1 MLKNIFKSV
10 DNLKSTY
17 GIGAYAVFSV
27 ALLVIH
33 YLLNLDA
40 LSSVHQFIPFLK
52 KLTMTLFLV
61 SVILLIAKIIERLII
76 NNTETRGHQYNLL
89 RVTKLLSI
97 LFIIIIVGSFLFQ
110 NLYAAAVSFGLI
122 SLVLGFALRAPI
134 ASFIS
139 WLYIVFRRPYLVGDR
154 IQVGEL
160 RGDVIEI
167 NYLHTKIWECSGD
180 YLGND
185 RRSGRIIHFPNSL
198 IFSDEVINYSGPQS
212 PFIWNET
219 PLQVAYTSDL
229 QFVEDCLLKAT
240 IQDFE
245 DRYPKMYEQ
254 DQDKWQP
261 AVYFRVN
268 QYAWV
273 EAVISYPVEP
283 SDTTR
288 RRNCILR
295 TALPMLNE
303 QPDKVAFPE
312 GTQR

>member
-1 MLKNIFKSV
+1 MINSIFNSV
-10 DNLKSTY
+10 DGIKSKY
-17 GIGAYAVFSV
+17 GIGSYSAFAVAV
-27 ALLVIH
+27 LVIH
-33 YLLNLDA
+33 YLLNLEIF
-40 LSSVHQFIPFLK
+40 SPINQFIPVLK

-61 SVILLIAKIIERLII
+61 AVILLIAKVIEKLIVG
-76 NNTETRGHQYNLL
+76 NTETKGHRYNLL

-97 LFIIIIVGSFLFQ
+97 IFIIIVVGSFLFQ

-139 WLYIVFRRPYLVGDR
+139 WLYIVFRRPYMVGDR
-154 IQVGEL
+154 IQIGDR
-160 RGDVIEI
+160 RGDVIEV
-167 NYLHTKIWECSGD
+167 NYLHTRIWECGGD
-180 YLGND
+180 YLDND

-198 IFSDEVINYSGPQS
+198 IFNEDIINYSGPQA

-219 PLQVAYTSDL
+219 PLQIAYTSDL
-229 QFVEDCLLKAT
+229 KFVEGCLLEAT

-245 DRYPKMYEQ
+245 EHYPKIYEK

-268 QYAWV
+268 KYAWM
-273 EAVISYPVEP
+273 EAVICYPVEP

-288 RRNCILR
+288 RRNHILK
-295 TALPMLNE
+295 TALPMLNN
-303 QPDKVAFPE
+303 QPEKVAFPE